1 MLTNLLFEAMLLAAA
16 SMPLD
21 ARVKVH
27 FQVVDTSGGV
37 VSNAVATVVTRR
49 DRIENMGH
57 GGSPMRRVTAT
68 TDADGRASVAFPC
81 YSGEISGEVLADGFY
96 PERKRDIY
104 FKCAKGSSFFARL
117 LEREKTL
124 RFTLRRKIH
133 PVPCL
138 GYGAGDVVRLP
149 AKNGRFGFDLEKGA
163 WVAPHGKGKV
173 ADFWVRHEGPDDDE
187 WADLEFD
194 GAFNGAYKL
203 VQEPSTSFKSAYR
216 ADTNRVYAQK
226 MPLWRWRRDAEGKI
240 HQFQLVSDRE
250 YLVIRSRSVVDAEGR
265 LRACHYSKIY
275 GGIMV
280 FEELRFMTMV
290 FNPRVNDPNLEFD
303 TKRNLRR
310 ESTGLLL
317 P

>member
-1 MLTNLLFEAMLLAAA
+1 MFTNLLFEAMLLAAA

-21 ARVKVH
+21 ARAKVH
-27 FQVVDTSGGV
+27 FQVVDTSGGA

-57 GGSPMRRVTAT
+57 GGSPMRRVATT

-81 YSGEISGEVLADGFY
+81 YSGEFSGEVSADRFY
-96 PERKRDIY
+96 PEVQEDVRFRS
-104 FKCAKGSSFFARL
+104 ARGSFFFARL

-138 GYGAGDVVRLP
+138 GYGAGDRVRLP
-149 AKNGRFGFDLEKGA
+149 AKSGRFGFDLEKGD
-163 WVAPHGKGKV
+163 WISPHGKGKV
-173 ADFWVRHEGPDDDE
+173 ADFWVRHDRTDDNKCSI
-187 WADLEFD
+187 LEFD

-203 VQEPSTSFKSAYR
+203 AQEPSTSFKSAYR

-226 MPLWRWRRDAEGKI
+226 MPLWRWRRDAEGV
-240 HQFQLVSDRE
+240 HRFQFVSDRE

-275 GGIMV
+275 GGITASEV
-280 FEELRFMTMV
+280 LQFKTMV
-290 FNPRVNDPNLEFD
+290 FNPRENDPNLEFD